1 MIDYNGRRFRK
12 PDSDPHTVAEY
23 HQEGDLVWADFS
35 GGSVRRGSIAGTSTP
50 DGTLHMGYTMVLTNG
65 DVVCGRTVNTPE
77 YTVEGRL
84 RLREEWERFGPHA
97 AAGTSY
103 IDEVG

>member
-12 PDSDPHTVAEY
+12 PDGDPHTVAEY

-35 GGSVRRGSIAGTSTP
+35 GGTVRRGSIAGTSTP
-50 DGTLHMGYTMVLTNG
+50 DGTLHMGYTMVLTSG
-65 DVVCGRTVNTPE
+65 EVVCGRTVNTPE

-97 AAGTSY
+97 CAGTSY